1 VPPILRIKVATLP
14 INPVLSKPAPII
26 MTAIIDITAFEENP
40 SNSLWLLTSP
50 SSSPIKVYYGII
62 LPTVFI
68 LDKIKIMLNKKN
80 IAAVIF
86 AVFSVWLSTIAPTTS
101 IATVGRIIP

>member
-40 SNSLWLLTSP
+40 SNNLWLSQDRE
-50 SSSPIKVYYGII
+50 INYIQRFV
-62 LPTVFI
+62 
-68 LDKIKIMLNKKN
+68 KISKEVVN
-80 IAAVIF
+80 V
-86 AVFSVWLSTIAPTTS
+86 P
-101 IATVGRIIP
+101 